1 MKRRRTTKPKDARS
15 AALRRFGASITILT
29 VVGHMLL
36 GFEQAYLT
44 PVIAV
49 LVALV
54 IELSLETLDSWA
66 SRRTPRYR
74 DTPGKVVDFLLPAY
88 IGGLACAMLLFA
100 NDRLMPLVLAV
111 VIAVASKYIVRVRI
125 GGRIRHVLNPS
136 NTGIVV
142 VLLLFPWVS
151 IAPPYQFTEW
161 TGGIVDAAIPAAIL
175 VLGTMLNAKLT
186 KKIPLILGWVGG
198 FLLQALLRGA
208 FTDISLISALLPV
221 TGTAFILFT
230 NYMIT
235 DPSTSPSKPRNQ
247 VLFGAATAAAY
258 GVLMELHIAF
268 GLFFALVIVCAL
280 RGIGLVVIS
289 RTATP
294 TVPHARTAADV
305 VAAPV
310 QAPPAPVLASQFLQG
325 EVSR

>member
-1 MKRRRTTKPKDARS
+1 MTKPKDARS
-15 AALRRFGASITILT
+15 AALRRFAASITILT
-29 VVGHMLL
+29 VVGHTLL

-44 PVIAV
+44 PVLAV

-54 IELSLETLDSWA
+54 TELSLETLDAWA
-66 SRRTPRYR
+66 GRRTPRYR

-100 NDRLMPLVLAV
+100 NDRLMPTILAV
-111 VIAVASKYIVRVRI
+111 VIAVASKYLVRVRI
-125 GGRIRHVLNPS
+125 GGRVRHVLNPS

-198 FLLQALLRGA
+198 FLLQALLRGM
-208 FTDISLISALLPV
+208 FTDISLVSALLPV

-247 VLFGAATAAAY
+247 VLFGAATAAVY

-268 GLFFALVIVCAL
+268 GIFFALVIVCAL
-280 RGIGLVVIS
+280 RGIGLVVMS

-294 TVPHARTAADV
+294 TVPHARAAADV
-305 VAAPV
+305 EAAPA
-310 QAPPAPVLASQFLQG
+310 QAPPVPVLARQFLQG